1 MDWILLAAALIVI
14 FLLIGFIVRA
24 IKAAIGTA
32 VMIAIVL
39 LIVHVVFGIAPNEL
53 WQEIT
58 NLLQGIWR
66 SVNS

>member
-39 LIVHVVFGIAPNEL
+39 FILQVVFGFDPNEL

-58 NLLQGIWR
+58 TLLQGLWQ
-66 SVNS
+66 SVGQ

>member
-39 LIVHVVFGIAPNEL
+39 FILQVVFGFDPNEL

-58 NLLQGIWR
+58 TLLQGLWQN
-66 SVNS
+66 VGQ